1 MGGSMNRSIIIADI
15 GVAIMATSCL
25 YFGWVGDSM
34 LHKAALTWGGM
45 SFGYIITTYL
55 NLEEI

>member
-1 MGGSMNRSIIIADI
+1 MNRGASIADMV
-15 GVAIMATSCL
+15 VAVMAAACL
-25 YFGWVGDSM
+25 IFGWSGDGL
-34 LHKAALTWGGM
+34 LHKVALTWGGM